1 MIKFTNLNQETPYLS
16 FKKKY
21 DDALNANQKNIEA
34 ICFSSYSKKL
44 KEVNARFV
52 NLKFIADKNF
62 IFFSNYNSQKS
73 QDFKEHN
80 QISAL
85 VYWNSTN
92 TQIRMKATIER
103 SPKEFNESYF
113 SKRSEQKNALSIS
126 SNQSEFI
133 DSYENVKE
141 KYLKYKKKYLCE
153 KEKRN
158 SLIYNI
164 NQSLLKDGKNRRD
177 SSMFHKTTEE
187 IKKRVSTEKL
197 DIKDLISNP
206 TEASVA
212 CPPPEAQGKPA
223 NSNLTS
229 QIADILFHFG

>member
-1 MIKFTNLNQETPYLS
+1 MIKFTKLNQETPYLN

-34 ICFSSYSKKL
+34 ICISSYSKKL

-80 QISAL
+80 QITAL

-141 KYLKYKKKYLCE
+141 KYLKSLKHDDLKKCPDFWGGYSFTPFYFEFWEGHESRLNKREVYE
-153 KEKRN
+153 KSDDSWKH
-158 SLIYNI
+158 LIL
-164 NQSLLKDGKNRRD
+164 Q
-177 SSMFHKTTEE
+177 
-187 IKKRVSTEKL
+187 
-197 DIKDLISNP
+197 P
-206 TEASVA
+206 
-212 CPPPEAQGKPA
+212 
-223 NSNLTS
+223 
-229 QIADILFHFG
+229 